1 MYSFVKSSRAAVD
14 WAALAN
20 RPQLWTLNS
29 RRAAPP
35 HWVGAGPR
43 HERAAASADS
53 GLARFVILLHDR
65 RCRLSLL
72 ADLRHGLRV
81 LRGRPVLTVVAA
93 GSLALGI
100 GVGTALFSV
109 ADALSLRPL
118 EVARPGELVEVFTRS
133 ASGHREPLSW
143 PEARDLAT
151 QVPSLAAIA
160 AFDRRGAILRRGDE
174 LELVALTGRVDG
186 YFSALGVRAA
196 LGRAIGAGV
205 DQGLPAPAVV
215 VSDRLWRSRFGADAS
230 LVGRAVRLNDRPFT
244 LIGVLP
250 PGFRGLERGLV
261 NDVWISLDSWSRF
274 YGSPASLERR
284 DARHFEVVA
293 RLARGA
299 TLARAASDLALLG
312 SRWAAAFPDAS
323 RGRALHAQA
332 AEGTAG
338 RADPL
343 ALLLGAGVLL
353 VLAIAGANAS
363 TLLVGLAD
371 ARRAEMGMR
380 QALGASRSR
389 IVRQVLAEAA
399 LLSVAGVGV
408 GLALA
413 EALVRAAPSL
423 LPPSQLATDYG
434 VRLDGRA
441 LAVAFLLALLAT
453 LVGGVV
459 PALRASRIAIAP
471 SLRVTAD
478 APTPRRLAALPT
490 ALVAL
495 QVALAIVCLNTAGLL
510 LGSFAASRSASR
522 GFDTD
527 RKILVLELAMGDEV
541 GDLRRFSSSLESLR
555 ERALGLPGVRNVT
568 YVRRLPMAGYGG
580 GAKLPVGL
588 PGGDGET
595 REVRYNQVGPG
606 YAETLG
612 PRVRAGRFFAPREHS
627 GTSRAVVVSEA
638 FARAFLGAVPA
649 VGRHVLV
656 AGQDHEIVGVVED
669 APVVRLHEAP
679 EPFVYLTYAGLPSS
693 DVALLVE
700 TAGEPA
706 ALAPASRALV
716 REASPGA
723 RVLATTTLG
732 RHMAEAW
739 HEDWMLAVL
748 GTALSALGV
757 LLALAGLYAAVS
769 VLAARRTREFGIRL
783 SLGAR
788 PADVLHLVLRHGL
801 AIALAG
807 AAAGIPGALVAA
819 GLVRGFLHGVS
830 PLDPRVLA
838 ASVVA
843 AVLMGLLA
851 STSPAL
857 RALRTDPAR
866 VLRLE

>member
-1 MYSFVKSSRAAVD
+1 
-14 WAALAN
+14 
-20 RPQLWTLNS
+20 
-29 RRAAPP
+29 
-35 HWVGAGPR
+35 
-43 HERAAASADS
+43 
-53 GLARFVILLHDR
+53 
-65 RCRLSLL
+65 LSLL
-72 ADLRHGLRV
+72 FDLRHGLRV
-81 LRGRPVLTVVAA
+81 LRGRPVLTAVAS

-118 EVARPGELVEVFTRS
+118 EVAGPGELVEVFTRS

-143 PEARDLAT
+143 PEARELAT
-151 QVPSLAAIA
+151 QVPSLAAVA
-160 AFDRRGAILRRGDE
+160 AFDRRGATLRRGDE
-174 LELVALTGRVDG
+174 LELVALSAVSDG

-196 LGRAIGAGV
+196 LGRAIATGA

-215 VSDRLWRSRFGADAS
+215 MSDRLWRSRFGADAS
-230 LVGRAVRLNDRPFT
+230 LVGRTVRLNDRAFT
-244 LIGVLP
+244 LTGVLP

-299 TLARAASDLALLG
+299 TRATAASDLALLG

-323 RGRALHAQA
+323 RGSTLHAQA
-332 AEGTAG
+332 AKGAAG
-338 RADPL
+338 RADSL

-353 VLAIAGANAS
+353 VLATAGANAS

-371 ARRAEMGMR
+371 ARRTEMGMR
-380 QALGASRSR
+380 RALGASRSR
-389 IVRQVLAEAA
+389 IVRQVLAESA
-399 LLSVAGVGV
+399 LLALAGAAAGI
-408 GLALA
+408 LLA
-413 EALVRAAPSL
+413 EALVRAVPAL
-423 LPPSQLATDYG
+423 LASSALATDYG
-434 VRLDGRA
+434 VALDHRSLTA
-441 LAVAFLLALLAT
+441 AAFLAVLAT
-453 LVGGVV
+453 LVGGAV

-471 SLRVTAD
+471 SLRVTAEG
-478 APTPRRLAALPT
+478 PSPRRLLALPT

-495 QVALAIVCLNTAGLL
+495 QVALAVVALNTAGLL
-510 LGSFAASRSASR
+510 LGSFAATRSASR

-527 RKILVLELAMGDEV
+527 RKVLVLELSMGDEV
-541 GDLRRFSSSLESLR
+541 GDLGRFSSSLESLR
-555 ERALGLPGVRNVT
+555 ERALGLPGVRNAT
-568 YVRRLPMAGYGG
+568 YVRRLPMAGHGG
-580 GAKLPVGL
+580 GAKLPAAVAEGT
-588 PGGDGET
+588 T

-612 PRVRAGRFFAPREHS
+612 PRMRSGRFFQPREHS
-627 GTSRAVVVSEA
+627 GTSRVVVVSEA
-638 FARAFLGAVPA
+638 FARAFLGTAPP
-649 VGRHVLV
+649 VGQHVLV
-656 AGQDHEIVGVVED
+656 VGEDHEIVGVVED

-679 EPFVYLTYAGLPSS
+679 EPFVYLPYARLPSS

-706 ALAPASRALV
+706 ALAPAARALV
-716 REASPGA
+716 REASPSA
-723 RVLATTTLG
+723 EVLAATTLHH
-732 RHMAEAW
+732 HMAETW
-739 HEDWMLAVL
+739 HQDWMLAVL
-748 GTALSALGV
+748 GTGLSALGV

-769 VLAARRTREFGIRL
+769 LLAARRTREFGIRL

-788 PADVLHLVLRHGL
+788 PADVLRLVLRHGL

-807 AAAGIPGALVAA
+807 AAVGIPAALVTA

-830 PLDPRVLA
+830 PVDPRVLA
-838 ASVVA
+838 ASVAIA
-843 AVLMGLLA
+843 ALMGLLA
-851 STSPAL
+851 SSAPAL